1 MPVIDPIASAVASGV
16 VRVPDGCSPLPSSGL
31 IEGHTVKIF
40 RSKSFT
46 GERAWAA
53 LDIANMNG
61 ITTRLHWTDQPY
73 KWHVND
79 GQEVFAV
86 LDGRVEMHF
95 KEDGVEQ
102 STILETGDVFYASV
116 GTAHVAHPLGV
127 ARILVVE
134 SEGSV

>member
-1 MPVIDPIASAVASGV
+1 
-16 VRVPDGCSPLPSSGL
+16 L
-31 IEGHTVKIF
+31 KII

-46 GERAWAA
+46 GDRAWAA

-79 GQEVFAV
+79 AQEVFVV
-86 LDGRVEMHF
+86 LDGLVQMCYRE
-95 KEDGVEQ
+95 EGVEK
-102 STILETGDVFYASV
+102 ETLLGVGDIFYASV
-116 GTAHVAHPLGV
+116 GAEHVAKPQGA
-127 ARILVVE
+127 ARILVIE

>member
-1 MPVIDPIASAVASGV
+1 M
-16 VRVPDGCSPLPSSGL
+16 
-31 IEGHTVKIF
+31 KII
-40 RSKSFT
+40 RSKAFT

-61 ITTRLHWTDQPY
+61 ITTRLHWTDKPY

-95 KEDGVEQ
+95 KDNGVEH